1 MTEPTEPPTTSDGQ
15 QVVTAEPDVD
25 TLAAEGTVQAAVTS
39 GAPAEGLARP
49 GGRWYRSLVVPA
61 LAVLTG
67 LLVGAILIIFTN
79 DDALYAWARF
89 GRHPGVALSTSW
101 TVIWEAYFALFTG
114 AFGNPS
120 TLGRAISSGDLSQI
134 QSALSPISETVVT
147 ATPLIFVGLSV
158 SLAFRAGLFNI
169 GAEGQMNMGALVA
182 AAAGFSLT
190 WIPGPLHLV
199 VVLLAGLLGGAAW
212 GFIPG
217 FLKAKTGA
225 HEVITTI
232 MLNFISVSLLLY
244 MLGTSFY
251 QQQAEPV
258 AKPVVV
264 AFPHLFGASLRIHL
278 GIVVAIGVAAAVG
291 WFLNRTTYGFEI
303 RAVGA
308 NPDAARA
315 AGMNPSRTTIV
326 VFSLAGGLAG
336 LAGANQ
342 LASLTPSLLP
352 AFAGGLGFDGIAIAL
367 LARARPWGVVVAA
380 FLFGALRSGGRSMQ
394 AITQVPI
401 EIIVVIQAVII
412 AFVAAPSLVRAI
424 YRIKERRPVTTEAFT
439 KGWGG

>member
-1 MTEPTEPPTTSDGQ
+1 MTEPTDQPTTSNERRVG
-15 QVVTAEPDVD
+15 TAEPNEGR
-25 TLAAEGTVQAAVTS
+25 AAELTGEAAVTS
-39 GAPAEGLARP
+39 GAPAEGLAP
-49 GGRWYRSLVVPA
+49 SAVRWYQALVVPA

-89 GRHPGVALSTSW
+89 GRHPGTALSTSW
-101 TVIWEAYFALFTG
+101 TVIREAYFALFTG

-120 TLGRAISSGDLSQI
+120 TIGRAIGSGELSQI

-169 GAEGQMNMGALVA
+169 GAEGQMNIGALVA
-182 AAAGFSLT
+182 SAAGFSLT
-190 WIPGPLHLV
+190 WIPGPAHLV
-199 VVLLAGLLGGAAW
+199 VLLLAGFLGGAAW
-212 GFIPG
+212 GMIPG

-232 MLNFISVSLLLY
+232 MLNFIAVGLLLY

-264 AFPHLFGASLRIHL
+264 AFPHLFGASLRIHF
-278 GIVVAIGVAAAVG
+278 GIVVAIAAAVGMG
-291 WFLNRTTYGFEI
+291 WFLNRTTYGFEF

-326 VFSLAGGLAG
+326 VFTLAGGLAG
-336 LAGANQ
+336 LAGATQ
-342 LASLTPSLLP
+342 LASVTPSLLP

-367 LARARPWGVVVAA
+367 LARARPGGVVAAA
-380 FLFGALRSGGRSMQ
+380 FLFGALRAGGRSMQ

-401 EIIVVIQAVII
+401 EIIFVIQAVVI
-412 AFVAAPSLVRAI
+412 AFVAAPALVRAI
-424 YRIKERRPVTTEAFT
+424 YRIKERRPITAEAFT

>member
-1 MTEPTEPPTTSDGQ
+1 MTERTDPPAPSNEDGIG
-15 QVVTAEPDVD
+15 TAEPDAETRTGQRSVE
-25 TLAAEGTVQAAVTS
+25 TVTAAP
-39 GAPAEGLARP
+39 PAEDPAPP
-49 GGRWYRSLVVPA
+49 GGRWYETLVLPG
-61 LAVLTG
+61 LAVITG
-67 LLVGAILIIFTN
+67 LAIGALLIIFTN

-89 GRHPGVALSTSW
+89 FRHPGVALSTSW
-101 TVIWEAYFALFTG
+101 TVIREAYFALFTG

-120 TLGRAISSGDLSQI
+120 TLGRAIASGELSQI
-134 QSALSPISETVVT
+134 QSALSPISETLVT

-158 SLAFRAGLFNI
+158 SLGFRAGLFNI

-182 AAAGFSLT
+182 SAAGFSFT

-199 VVLLAGLLGGAAW
+199 VVLVAGLVGGAAW
-212 GFIPG
+212 GAIPG

-232 MLNFISVSLLLY
+232 MLNFIAVSLVLY

-251 QQQAEPV
+251 QQQAEPI

-278 GIVVAIGVAAAVG
+278 GFVLAIGVAAATG
-291 WFLNRTTYGFEI
+291 WLLNRTTYGFEF

-308 NPDAARA
+308 NPAAARA
-315 AGMNPSRTTIV
+315 AGMHPGRTTIV
-326 VFSLAGGLAG
+326 VFALAGGLAG
-336 LAGANQ
+336 LAGATQ
-342 LASLTPSLLP
+342 LASVTPSLLP

-367 LARARPWGVVVAA
+367 LARARPAGVVVAA
-380 FLFGALRSGGRSMQ
+380 FLFGALRAGGRSMQ

-401 EIIVVIQAVII
+401 EIIFVIQACVI
-412 AFVAAPSLVRAI
+412 AFVAAPALVRAI
-424 YRIKERRPVTTEAFT
+424 YRIKDKRPVTTEAFT

>member
-15 QVVTAEPDVD
+15 QVETAEPDVD
-25 TLAAEGTVQAAVTS
+25 TPATEGAVQAPVTS
-39 GAPAEGLARP
+39 GAPAEGLARS
-49 GGRWYRSLVVPA
+49 GGRWYQSLVVPV
-61 LAVLTG
+61 LAVVTG
-67 LLVGAILIIFTN
+67 LLVGAVLIIFTN

-101 TVIWEAYFALFTG
+101 TVIREAYFALFTG

-190 WIPGPLHLV
+190 WIPEPLHLV

-326 VFSLAGGLAG
+326 VFALAGGLAG

-380 FLFGALRSGGRSMQ
+380 LLFGALRSGGRSMQ